1 MNTKENASGFADIS
15 IRTAAIV
22 AGVGLF
28 LLAILSP
35 FALLN
40 TYQNVSVLGDAKA
53 TAENVIA
60 VDSRFNRRRLG

>member
-15 IRTAAIV
+15 ILTAAIV